1 MTNKT
6 DNAIDIFIATN
17 KLIEFMGKKR
27 YTLSDIDLKS
37 KQAFDWTKA
46 GLFLEERESK
56 FRRKYNAIEYVW
68 LKIIK
73 ELREFGLSINAI
85 KNLKSFLLKEVDMK
99 EIITSF
105 IEAGLD
111 EEDSDVE
118 ELQKALKDKYGSAKG
133 LEELNSKLNDNQQEL
148 VNTVLSM
155 IIIETVINKSNSHL
169 LITKTGNTLVTD
181 GEPFD
186 DQVNLGDILN
196 APYISFP
203 IKNILVDF
211 INREDL
217 MNSEEREEI
226 LLISEEEEKVLEL
239 LRKGNLVSLSVR
251 FNKDNEISLIETEE
265 NIELEKVQ
273 GKLADFIMRNKYQV
287 ITYKTQDGK
296 ITSMRRKTLHK

>member
-1 MTNKT
+1 MTDKT
-6 DNAIDIFIATN
+6 NNAIEILTATN

-27 YTLSDIDLKS
+27 YTLNDIGLKS

-99 EIITSF
+99 EIINSF
-105 IEAGLD
+105 IEIDLD
-111 EEDSDVE
+111 DEDSDVE
-118 ELQKALKDKYGSAKG
+118 ELQTALKNKYGSAEGIKKMN
-133 LEELNSKLNDNQQEL
+133 EELDDNQPEL

-155 IIIETVINKSNSHL
+155 IIVETVINKSNSHL
-169 LITKTGNTLVTD
+169 LITKMGNTIVTD

-186 DQVNLGDILN
+186 DQINLGDILN

-226 LLISEEEEKVLEL
+226 LLTSEEEEKVLEL
-239 LRKGNLVSLSVR
+239 LRHGNLVSLSVR

>member
-6 DNAIDIFIATN
+6 NNSVDIFIATN

-27 YTLSDIDLKS
+27 YTLSDIGLKS

-46 GLFLEERESK
+46 GLFLEERENK

-105 IEAGLD
+105 IETGLD
-111 EEDSDVE
+111 EEDPDVE
-118 ELQKALKDKYGSAKG
+118 ELQTALKDKYGSAKG
-133 LEELNSKLNDNQQEL
+133 LGKLNRELNDNQQEL

-169 LITKTGNTLVTD
+169 LITKTGNTIVTD

-217 MNSEEREEI
+217 MNSIEREEI

-296 ITSMRRKTLHK
+296 ITSMRKKTLHK